1 MDVAAN
7 ATSIP
12 GSLSSLSP
20 TDLVPQLVEKW
31 ADIAPDAIAL
41 SDGQER
47 MSYGELNRRSNQFAQ
62 YLSTLGVKAD
72 SLVALCL
79 SRSLTQIW
87 SALAVLKAGGA
98 YVPLDPA
105 YPVDRISFMVRDAD
119 PCVLITNREMAERLP
134 AGPWRTVV
142 VDRDLREIERQPVQ
156 APACSV
162 TGENLA
168 YVIYT
173 SGSTGTPKGVEI
185 THRSLLNLV
194 CWHQR
199 NFAVTARDRAT
210 SLSSVGFDAAVWE
223 IWPHLAAGASV
234 HVPGDA
240 LRYQPEALRDWL
252 VELGITISFVP
263 TLLAERLIT
272 LNWPS
277 HTALRALLTGADVLH
292 RYPSQTLP
300 FTFFNNYGPTECTVV
315 ATSAPVTAEKRP
327 DLVPPIGWP
336 IDNTQVYVLDEHLLP
351 VTAGSAGELYIGG
364 ASVARGYRNN
374 PQLTADKFISDPF
387 STTPGARMYRTG
399 DLGRSLP
406 DGQIAFLGRID
417 DQVKIRG
424 YRVELNEIVVALD
437 HHPSIEMSFVLARE
451 NSSGHKQLV
460 AHVVPRNGS
469 QPSGEELR
477 SFLVSRLPDYMVPE
491 VFVFVPSLPLN
502 ANGKVDRSALP
513 MPKEVTSERGTGT
526 APRVMIEERL
536 RQILQTLLGIS
547 TVAVDDNFFM
557 LGGNS
562 LLGTQLISRMRDA
575 FGVEVSLLTLFDHST
590 IAGLAVQIE
599 KLILEKLDVE
609 RRDSA

>member
-1 MDVAAN
+1 M
-7 ATSIP
+7 
-12 GSLSSLSP
+12 
-20 TDLVPQLVEKW
+20 VEKW
-31 ADIAPDAIAL
+31 ADSTPDAIAL
-41 SDGQER
+41 SDGQAK
-47 MSYGELNRRSNQFAQ
+47 MTYGRLNRLSNQFAQ

-79 SRSLTQIW
+79 GRSMTQVW

-119 PCVLITNREMAERLP
+119 PCVLITNRAMAEQLP
-134 AGPWRTVV
+134 AGSWRTVV
-142 VDRDLREIERQPVQ
+142 VDRDLREIEQQPAQ

-194 CWHQR
+194 SWHQR

-223 IWPHLAAGASV
+223 VWPHLAAGASV

-252 VELGITISFVP
+252 LELGITISFVP

-272 LNWPS
+272 LNWPN

-292 RYPSQTLP
+292 HYPSQTLP

-315 ATSAPVTAEKRP
+315 ATSAPVTTEKRP

-336 IDNTQVYVLDEHLLP
+336 IDNTQVYVLDEHLQSAK
-351 VTAGSAGELYIGG
+351 AGSAGELYIGG
-364 ASVARGYRNN
+364 ACVARGYRNN
-374 PQLTADKFISDPF
+374 PQLTADKFIPDPF

-424 YRVELNEIVVALD
+424 YRVELNEIVAALD
-437 HHPSIEMSFVLARE
+437 RHPSIEMSFVLARE

-469 QPSGEELR
+469 QTSGEDLR
-477 SFLVSRLPDYMVPE
+477 TFLVSRLPDYMVPE

>member
-1 MDVAAN
+1 MDMASN
-7 ATSIP
+7 AMSTPRILP
-12 GSLSSLSP
+12 AISP
-20 TDLVPQLVEKW
+20 HLVPEIVDKW
-31 ADIAPDAIAL
+31 ADITPGAIAL
-41 SDGQER
+41 SDEHTR
-47 MSYGELNRRSNQFAQ
+47 MTYGDLNRCSNQFAQ

-79 SRSLTQIW
+79 GRSVAQIW

-98 YVPLDPA
+98 YVPLDPS
-105 YPVDRISFMVRDAD
+105 YPVDRISFMVRDAE
-119 PCVLITNREMAERLP
+119 PCVLITNRAMVEHLP

-142 VDRDLREIERQPVQ
+142 VDRDLREIERQPMH
-156 APACSV
+156 APSCCV

-194 CWHQR
+194 SWHQR

-223 IWPHLAAGASV
+223 VWPHLAVGASV
-234 HVPGDA
+234 HVPADA
-240 LRYQPEALRDWL
+240 LRYQPVALRDWL
-252 VELGITISFVP
+252 VEMGITISFVP

-272 LNWPS
+272 LSWPA

-292 RYPSQTLP
+292 HYPSQTLP

-315 ATSAPVTAEKRP
+315 ATSAPVSTVERP

-336 IDNTQVYVLDEHLLP
+336 IDNTQVYILDEHLQP
-351 VTAGSAGELYIGG
+351 VTAGSAGELYISGN
-364 ASVARGYRNN
+364 SVARGYRNN
-374 PQLTADKFISDPF
+374 PQLTADKFLADPF
-387 STTPGARMYRTG
+387 STIAGARMYRTG

-424 YRVELNEIVVALD
+424 YRIELNEIVAALD
-437 HHPSIEMSFVLARE
+437 HHPSIQMSFVLARE
-451 NSSGHKQLV
+451 NSSGQKQLV
-460 AHVVPRNGS
+460 AYVVPRSGS
-469 QPSGEELR
+469 KPSGEDLGK
-477 SFLVSRLPDYMVPE
+477 FLVSQLPDYMVPE

-502 ANGKVDRSALP
+502 ANGKVERSALP
-513 MPKEVTSERGTGT
+513 MPQEVGSETGTDT

-536 RQILQTLLGIS
+536 RDILQTLLGIS

-575 FGVEVSLLTLFDHST
+575 FGVEVSLLVLFDHST

-599 KLILEKLDVE
+599 KLILEKLDAGQ
-609 RRDSA
+609 RDSA